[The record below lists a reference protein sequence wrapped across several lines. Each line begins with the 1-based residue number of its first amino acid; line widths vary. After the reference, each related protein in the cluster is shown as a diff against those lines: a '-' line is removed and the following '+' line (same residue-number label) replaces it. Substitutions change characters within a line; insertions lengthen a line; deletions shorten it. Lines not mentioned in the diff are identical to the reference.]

1 MCTGSGW
8 SGTCGVVT
16 FDLNGTCKQIPEP
29 YFKSVG
35 SIGPD
40 AGALCRLTT

>member
-1 MCTGSGW
+1 MCTGSNW
-8 SGTCGVVT
+8 TNTCGVVT
-16 FDLNGTCKQIPEP
+16 FSLDGTCKTLPEP
-29 YFKSVG
+29 FFKSVG